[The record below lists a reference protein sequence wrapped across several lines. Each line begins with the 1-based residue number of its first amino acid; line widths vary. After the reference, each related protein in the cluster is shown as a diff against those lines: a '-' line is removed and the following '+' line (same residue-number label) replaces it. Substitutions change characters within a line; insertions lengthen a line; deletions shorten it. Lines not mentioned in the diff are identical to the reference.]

1 MKRGVARPPKSVR
14 DVLWALIYIYY
25 HVCNLQL
32 GGQISPSQTFA
43 IPTRRRRQA
52 KRSWPMGLRV
62 STRRT
67 SVTGPK
73 VVTRA
78 AIARQSRSG
87 GASNVT
93 SIEPQPKKQ
102 RRRRQLKKKVEHV
115 ADEVVADEVLTP
127 DWEARGA
134 RADQGRGPSQSRD
147 VEVDQLDV
155 PDRHDVQAVVP
166 YPQAG

>member
-1 MKRGVARPPKSVR
+1 MGAG
-14 DVLWALIYIYY
+14 
-25 HVCNLQL
+25 C
-32 GGQISPSQTFA
+32 
-43 IPTRRRRQA
+43 RQA
-52 KRSWPMGLRV
+52 SQSLRWSNILPLTSRHPDASAFFVGDAVSLSSSMMPATQGLRV

-93 SIEPQPKKQ
+93 SIAPQPKKQ
-102 RRRRQLKKKVEHV
+102 RRPRQPKKKVEHV

-166 YPQAG
+166 YPKAG

>member
-1 MKRGVARPPKSVR
+1 MGPY
-14 DVLWALIYIYY
+14 IYIYY
-25 HVCNLQL
+25 DHVWLVPADWVVKYP
-32 GGQISPSQTFA
+32 PSRPPRLP

-52 KRSWPMGLRV
+52 KRSWPMPATQGLRV

-93 SIEPQPKKQ
+93 SIAPQPKKQ
-102 RRRRQLKKKVEHV
+102 RRRRQPKKKVEDV

-155 PDRHDVQAVVP
+155 PDQHNVQAVVP

>member
-1 MKRGVARPPKSVR
+1 MMLAT
-14 DVLWALIYIYY
+14 
-25 HVCNLQL
+25 Q
-32 GGQISPSQTFA
+32 
-43 IPTRRRRQA
+43 
-52 KRSWPMGLRV
+52 GLRV

-87 GASNVT
+87 GTSNVT
-93 SIEPQPKKQ
+93 SMGPQPEKQ
-102 RRRRQLKKKVEHV
+102 RRRRQPKKKVEHT

-127 DWEARGA
+127 GWEARGA
-134 RADQGRGPSQSRD
+134 RAEQGRGTSQSRD
-147 VEVDQLDV
+147 VEVDQIDV

>member
-1 MKRGVARPPKSVR
+1 MPTVARGPVQRRSTVVKYPP
-14 DVLWALIYIYY
+14 
-25 HVCNLQL
+25 
-32 GGQISPSQTFA
+32 P
-43 IPTRRRRQA
+43 RRRHGAGTSSEALVAMMLATQ
-52 KRSWPMGLRV
+52 GLRV

-67 SVTGPK
+67 SVAGPK

-87 GASNVT
+87 GTSNVT

-102 RRRRQLKKKVEHV
+102 RRPRQPKKKVEHV

>member
-1 MKRGVARPPKSVR
+1 MMPAT
-14 DVLWALIYIYY
+14 
-25 HVCNLQL
+25 Q
-32 GGQISPSQTFA
+32 
-43 IPTRRRRQA
+43 
-52 KRSWPMGLRV
+52 GLRV

-93 SIEPQPKKQ
+93 SIAPQPKKQ
-102 RRRRQLKKKVEHV
+102 RRRRQPKKKVEDV